1 MTPNAEL
8 SAALQAIVMRHL
20 REKGRFH
27 LFGFGTWTLAT
38 RSARRIRN
46 PVTKALMMLPASVEV
61 RFSAAKRLKSA
72 AVRALKARQCES
84 ETSQPRET
92 TP

>member
-8 SAALQAIVMRHL
+8 SAALQAVVMRHL

-27 LFGFGTWTLAT
+27 LFGFGTWTLST
-38 RSARRIRN
+38 RSARRVRN
-46 PVTKALMMLPASVEV
+46 PVTKELMMLPASVEV

-84 ETSQPRET
+84 DTQTASEDT
-92 TP
+92 

>member
-8 SAALQAIVMRHL
+8 SAALQAVVMRHL

-38 RSARRIRN
+38 RSARRVRN
-46 PVTKALMMLPASVEV
+46 PVTKELMMLPASVEV
-61 RFSAAKRLKSA
+61 RFHAAKRLKSA

-84 ETSQPRET
+84 DTQTASEAT
-92 TP
+92 